1 MTSYENQKTSIAVFE
16 EILIS
21 HSMRADWAQTHT
33 QDLIV
38 EVAELQRRLSI

>member
-21 HSMRADWAQTHT
+21 HSMRADWAQIHT

-38 EVAELQRRLSI
+38 EVAELQRRLNI